1 MDMTLKLLNLVSVL
15 KRKTLKK
22 EPLPFWKNAKPSLLE
37 NKKAQTDA

>member
-1 MDMTLKLLNLVSVL
+1 
-15 KRKTLKK
+15 LKK